1 MVFFSGYNQIISY
14 VSIENFLS
22 KNKLDE
28 LKNLSLIVDAN
39 NKIKKKYNYKFLN
52 EHNYEIEKIENA
64 IYSNL
69 QEEKLKK
76 NYLELLSYL
85 VFAFIF
91 SLIVSMIYRSF

>member
-1 MVFFSGYNQIISY
+1 MLII
-14 VSIENFLS
+14 
-22 KNKLDE
+22 KL
-28 LKNLSLIVDAN
+28 
-39 NKIKKKYNYKFLN
+39 KKYNYKFLN